1 MGGLRW
7 NSSVPRATK
16 EQWHEFA
23 YGLSDPA
30 KEDEI
35 LRIYGVKACDTCRAA
50 VKALDGAELVD
61 IRATPLDAAQIGAFH
76 AEFGE
81 ALLNRRSTTWRGLS
95 EAERAMDPVALIA
108 AHPTV
113 MKRPVI
119 EKDGA
124 LTLGWTADVKAHY
137 GV

>member
-1 MGGLRW
+1 MMGLRW
-7 NSSVPRATK
+7 NSSRVRATVAG
-16 EQWHEFA
+16 WHEFA
-23 YGLSDPA
+23 YRLLETIRGA
-30 KEDEI
+30 EK

-50 VKALDGAELVD
+50 AKALDAELVD
-61 IRATPLDAAQIGAFH
+61 IRATPLEAAQIEAFH
-76 AEFGE
+76 AAFGE
-81 ALLNRRSTTWRGLS
+81 ALVNKRSTTWRGLS
-95 EAERAMDPVALIA
+95 EAERAMDPVALIG

-124 LTLGWTADVKAHY
+124 LTLGWTADVKAQY

>member
-1 MGGLRW
+1 MR
-7 NSSVPRATK
+7 V
-16 EQWHEFA
+16 
-23 YGLSDPA
+23 
-30 KEDEI
+30 
-35 LRIYGVKACDTCRAA
+35 YGVKACDTCRKAA
-50 VKALDGAELVD
+50 KALGAELVD
-61 IRATPLDAAQIGAFH
+61 IRATPLDAAQIAAFH
-76 AEFGE
+76 STFGE
-81 ALLNRRSTTWRGLS
+81 ALVNTRSTTWRGLS

-124 LTLGWTADVKAHY
+124 LTLGWTKDVQAHY